1 MLGLDVLTAFVA
13 VVDTGSF
20 SAAAERLGQTPSGIS
35 RSMSRLETQLGMTLM
50 TRTTRRL
57 DLTEEGTWLLQR
69 ARKLLADL
77 QDTEDQ
83 LTARL
88 SQPSGLVRVN
98 AATPTLDHLL
108 APLVADFMD
117 AYPLIRLE
125 LVSGETF
132 VDLIEERADLAIRI
146 GNLTDSSMH
155 ARRLGNSRLRVVAAP
170 HYLARHGEP
179 KEVSDLQHHRLLGFT
194 TPASL
199 NTWPLGG
206 STANSNPDSNSGPG
220 PDFDADFDPD
230 FDPLGR
236 QGGLVIDAAVSASNG
251 ETLRHLALSGAGI
264 VCLADFMTTAD
275 RAHGR
280 LVPVLASKALPWSQP
295 VWAVFYKQEA
305 IAPRV
310 AAFLNFLMMRLPLDK
325 E

>member
-1 MLGLDVLTAFVA
+1 MLGLDTLTAFVA
-13 VVDTGSF
+13 VADTGSF

-77 QDTEDQ
+77 QDNEEQ

-98 AATPTLDHLL
+98 AATPALDHLL

-125 LVSGETF
+125 LVSSETF

-146 GNLTDSSMH
+146 GKLADSSLH
-155 ARRLGNSRLRVVAAP
+155 ARRLGSSRIRLVAAP

-179 KEVSDLQHHRLLGFT
+179 KEVADLQQHRLLGFT
-194 TPASL
+194 APASL
-199 NTWPLGG
+199 NTWPLV
-206 STANSNPDSNSGPG
+206 
-220 PDFDADFDPD
+220 DADLADN
-230 FDPLGR
+230 
-236 QGGLVIDAAVSASNG
+236 QSGLEIEPAVSASNG
-251 ETLRHLALSGAGI
+251 EALRHLALNGAGI
-264 VCLADFMTTAD
+264 VCLADFLTAAD

-280 LVPVLASKALPWSQP
+280 LVPVLASQTLPWSQP

-310 AAFLNFLMMRLPLDK
+310 AALLNFLLTRLPLDK